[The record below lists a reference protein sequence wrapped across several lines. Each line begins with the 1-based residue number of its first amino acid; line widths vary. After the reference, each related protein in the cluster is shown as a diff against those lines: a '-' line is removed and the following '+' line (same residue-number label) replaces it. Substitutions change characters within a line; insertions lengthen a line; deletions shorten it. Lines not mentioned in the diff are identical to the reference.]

1 MHRLRQFCVIFF
13 LSLTSLGMAQSNS
26 DRQRSLEI
34 QKKRLQAEIKQINS
48 LLFKNT
54 RKEKSVLFQVE
65 DLNVKIS
72 VRTDLVKVN
81 TQHYNLLTRQINVNQ
96 RNITNLRKDLQ
107 ILKKDYA
114 GMIQK
119 SYKSKS
125 SQNRLMFLLSS
136 DDFLQAYKRIQYMKQ
151 YANFRKKQ
159 GEEIAQ
165 KTQTIQELNKTLLDQ
180 KRQKEALAAENR
192 KIQET
197 LVGERKAQQRLIR
210 SLKNKSRSL
219 SSEIRQKQRKAAAID
234 REIERLIKEAI
245 AASNKAAGKTSKNAF
260 ALTPEAKL
268 LAKNFIANKG
278 KLPWPVEKGIVIQR
292 FGTQPHPVVKTTTIK
307 SNGVTIAT
315 SPKSIARAVFEG
327 EVMTVLSFKGSNPTV
342 LIKHGNYITTY
353 KNIAKVYVKKGDKV
367 KAKQPI
373 GEIFTN
379 PQTGKTT
386 LLIFLFTLYMNC
398 SKNEPGIIERAA
410 HSDLLG
416 EWEFKRADYFS
427 HNNQKTS
434 LTFTWGYICSIKA
447 HKKHK
452 GYLVTFTKDE
462 IISEISSDKEAY
474 R

>member
-1 MHRLRQFCVIFF
+1 MFRTKWLWTTGCFLILTIGVAQTNNARQK
-13 LSLTSLGMAQSNS
+13 A
-26 DRQRSLEI
+26 LET
-34 QKKRLQAEIKQINS
+34 QKKRLQQEIKQINT
-48 LLFKNT
+48 LLFNNN
-54 RKEKSVLFQVE
+54 RKEKTVVSQVE
-65 DLNVKIS
+65 DLDLKIS
-72 VRTDLVKVN
+72 VRNQLVKVN
-81 TQHYNLLTRQINVNQ
+81 NQQANLLTRQINVNQ
-96 RNITNLRKDLQ
+96 RDISQLRAELES
-107 ILKKDYA
+107 LKQDYA
-114 GMIQK
+114 DMVRK

-125 SQNRLMFLLSS
+125 SQNRLMFLFSS
-136 DDFLQAYKRIQYMKQ
+136 ADFLQAYKRIQYMKQ

-197 LVGERKAQQRLIR
+197 LVGERKAQQRLVR

-245 AASNKAAGKTSKNAF
+245 AASNKAAGKTSKNVF

-373 GEIFTN
+373 GEVFTN

-386 LLIFLFTLYMNC
+386 LQ
-398 SKNEPGIIERAA
+398 
-410 HSDLLG
+410 
-416 EWEFKRADYFS
+416 FS
-427 HNNQKTS
+427 VFNGLSPQNPKQ
-434 LTFTWGYICSIKA
+434 W
-447 HKKHK
+447 
-452 GYLVTFTKDE
+452 V
-462 IISEISSDKEAY
+462 Y
-474 R
+474 RM